1 MVIQRRGPI
10 LVLILISIFI
20 FLSCE
25 SGKDPVY
32 AGSWRSVSRVETG
45 DIVYRTIRT
54 LTLTRSTYE
63 ETYEIQREN
72 SGQTV
77 GIFGLKGKI
86 AFSRYYMIFR
96 LEELGSCV
104 RDESDACTR
113 TVQWFGEGSKYW
125 NDNIPYFQRTV
136 RGEFEAGETRLH
148 LRRDLNND
156 NDTDDLGEDI
166 EFERI

>member
-1 MVIQRRGPI
+1 MTFRRRGPVV
-10 LVLILISIFI
+10 VLIFISIFI

-25 SGKDPVY
+25 SGEDPVY

-45 DIVYRTIRT
+45 EIVYITIRT
-54 LTLTRSTYE
+54 LTLTRSTYV
-63 ETYEIQREN
+63 ETYEIQRES
-72 SGQTV
+72 SGLTA
-77 GIFGLKGKI
+77 GIFGLKGKL

-96 LEELGSCV
+96 LEELGTCV

-113 TVQWFGEGSKYW
+113 AVQWFGEGTQYW
-125 NDNIPYFQRTV
+125 NDNLPYFQRTV
-136 RGEFEAGETRLH
+136 KGEFEAGDTILH

-156 NDTDDLGEDI
+156 NDTNDTGEDI